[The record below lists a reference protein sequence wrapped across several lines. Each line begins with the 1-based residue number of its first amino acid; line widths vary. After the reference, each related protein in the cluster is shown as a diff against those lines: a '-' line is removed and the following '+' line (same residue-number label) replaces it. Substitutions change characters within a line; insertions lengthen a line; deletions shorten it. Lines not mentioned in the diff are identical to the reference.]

1 MMIFFVVLI
10 RKNEEI
16 YILIEIKLGFSCT
29 LILSCNEVSSPGV
42 RRKTRVN
49 GEQNGGPM
57 HHSGARS

>member
-1 MMIFFVVLI
+1 MLI

-16 YILIEIKLGFSCT
+16 YISEIKLGFSCT
-29 LILSCNEVSSPGV
+29 LILSCNEVGSPGV